1 MKKTPDLREEWL
13 SLLSEEFASDYMRD
27 LGSFLRSEKAAGKE
41 IYPPGAEF
49 YRPCRRHRQNK

>member
-27 LGSFLRSEKAAGKE
+27 LGIF
-41 IYPPGAEF
+41 
-49 YRPCRRHRQNK
+49 